1 MTKRILGGRYE
12 LHDLPLARGG
22 MGEVWVG
29 RDVRLER
36 EVAVKFLRFP
46 DGTPDDQLIRRF
58 VRESRITARLEHP
71 GIPAVYDVGTDD
83 GRPYLVMQR
92 INGTTLADVV
102 AESGALPVGWVAAI
116 AAQICAVL
124 TVAHRASLVH
134 RDLKPGNVMLCP
146 DGTVKVLDFGLAVAL
161 DLRDISEITRTGQ
174 TIGTPAYMAPEQVMA
189 ALSGP
194 QSDLYALGCTMHE
207 MLTGRRP
214 FTGTTPYSIM
224 NKQVSELPLAVRR
237 RRAEVPQALDELVLE
252 LMEKKPDNRPVSAEI
267 VFDRLSPFI
276 ADLGPLPPVLRSLDG
291 HDAVRMYAEAL
302 SQVGSRRTAPAGP
315 RVLDLK
321 VGAQHEP
328 KADLGTFSRG
338 RLARA
343 RQEAAELVDQS
354 RFTQAADVLDALA
367 EPATHA
373 FGSVDSEVV
382 SLRLELADVLFEGG
396 NYRAAGPIY
405 HQLGVDLATV
415 RGPNDELV
423 FRCRLQEATC
433 QALIGQSDMAIEQLQ
448 ALLSDENRVLGSNDS
463 RTLELRRQIGLLQ
476 LGAGRIEESTE
487 LLGELLADLERL
499 RGIEDPLTIRVRDL
513 LNGLPRTE
521 G

>member
-12 LHDLPLARGG
+12 LQDLPLARGG

-29 RDVRLER
+29 RDIRLER

-46 DGTPDDQLIRRF
+46 DGTPDDELIRRF

-83 GRPYLVMQR
+83 DRPYLVMQR
-92 INGTTLADVV
+92 INGTTLADIV
-102 AESGALPVGWVAAI
+102 AENGALPIGWAATI

-134 RDLKPGNVMLCP
+134 RDLKPSNVMLCP

-161 DLRDISEITRTGQ
+161 DLRDVSQITRTGQ

-194 QSDLYALGCTMHE
+194 QSDLYALGCTLHE
-207 MLTGRRP
+207 MLTGRQP
-214 FTGTTPYSIM
+214 FTGSTPYSIM
-224 NKQVSELPLAVRR
+224 NKQVSERPLAVRR
-237 RRAEVPQALDELVLE
+237 RRAEVPLALDELVLE
-252 LMEKKPDNRPVSAEI
+252 LMEKKSDDRPVSAEI

-276 ADLGPLPPVLRSLDG
+276 ADLGPLPPVLRLLDG

-302 SQVGSRRTAPAGP
+302 SQSRTRPAVP
-315 RVLDLK
+315 VEARSMDLA
-321 VGAQHEP
+321 VGAQRELEAVP
-328 KADLGTFSRG
+328 DSFSRG
-338 RLARA
+338 HLVRA
-343 RQEAAELVDQS
+343 RQEATELVDQS
-354 RFTQAADVLDALA
+354 RFSQAAEVLDALA
-367 EPATHA
+367 ASATKA
-373 FGSVDSEVV
+373 FGSGDSEVV

-405 HQLGVDLATV
+405 HQLGADLAGA

-448 ALLSDENRVLGSNDS
+448 ALLSDENGALGPNDS
-463 RTLELRRQIGLLQ
+463 RVLELRRQIGLLQ
-476 LGAGRIEESTE
+476 LGAGRIDESTE
-487 LLGELLADLERL
+487 LLGELLADLEQL
-499 RGIEDPLTIRVRDL
+499 RGIEHPLTVKVRDL
-513 LNGLPRTE
+513 LNGIPRTE

>member
-1 MTKRILGGRYE
+1 MTNRILGGRYE
-12 LHDLPLARGG
+12 LQALPLARGG

-46 DGTPDDQLIRRF
+46 DGTPDDELIRRF

-83 GRPYLVMQR
+83 DRPYLVMQR

-102 AESGALPVGWVAAI
+102 AENGALPIGWAATI

-124 TVAHRASLVH
+124 TAAHRASLVH

-161 DLRDISEITRTGQ
+161 DLRDVSQITRTGQ

-194 QSDLYALGCTMHE
+194 QSDLYALGCTLHE
-207 MLTGRRP
+207 LLTGRQP
-214 FTGTTPYSIM
+214 FTGPTPYSIM
-224 NKQVSELPLAVRR
+224 NKQVGERPLAVRR

-252 LMEKKPDNRPVSAEI
+252 LMEKKPDDRPISAEI

-291 HDAVRMYAEAL
+291 HDAVRMYADAL
-302 SQVGSRRTAPAGP
+302 SRVQSQPDTPAEATAIDAEDETE
-315 RVLDLK
+315 V
-321 VGAQHEP
+321 
-328 KADLGTFSRG
+328 DLGNFSRG
-338 RLARA
+338 HLARA
-343 RQEAAELVDQS
+343 RQEAAELIDQS
-354 RFTQAADVLDALA
+354 RFSQAAEVLDALTD
-367 EPATHA
+367 PATRA
-373 FGSVDSEVV
+373 FGPVDTDVV

-396 NYRAAGPIY
+396 NYRAAGPLY
-405 HQLGVDLATV
+405 HQLGADLAAV
-415 RGPNDELV
+415 RGPQDDLV

-433 QALIGQSDMAIEQLQ
+433 QALIGQSDMAIVRLQ
-448 ALLSDENRVLGSNDS
+448 ALLSDQSRVLGADDS
-463 RTLELRRQIGLLQ
+463 RMLELRRQIGLLQ
-476 LGAGRIEESTE
+476 LGAGRVEESAE
-487 LLGELLADLERL
+487 LLGELLADLEEL
-499 RGIEDPLTIRVRDL
+499 RGLDDPATVKVRDL
-513 LNGLPRTE
+513 VSGIPRME

>member
-1 MTKRILGGRYE
+1 MTNRILGGRYE
-12 LHDLPLARGG
+12 LQALPLARGG

-46 DGTPDDQLIRRF
+46 DGTPDEELIRRF

-83 GRPYLVMQR
+83 DRPYLVMQR

-102 AESGALPVGWVAAI
+102 AENGALPIGWAATI

-161 DLRDISEITRTGQ
+161 DLRDVSQITRTGQ

-194 QSDLYALGCTMHE
+194 QSDLYALGCTLHE
-207 MLTGRRP
+207 MLTGRQP
-214 FTGTTPYSIM
+214 FTGPTPYSIM
-224 NKQVSELPLAVRR
+224 NKQVSERPLAVRR
-237 RRAEVPQALDELVLE
+237 HRPEVPQTLDELVLE
-252 LMEKKPDNRPVSAEI
+252 LMEKKADDRPVSAEI

-302 SQVGSRRTAPAGP
+302 SQRRSRPEAPADVIP
-315 RVLDLK
+315 SNLAVDAER
-321 VGAQHEP
+321 EP
-328 KADLGTFSRG
+328 EADLGAFSRG

-343 RQEAAELVDQS
+343 RQEATELIDQS
-354 RFTQAADVLDALA
+354 RFSRAAEVLDALA
-367 EPATHA
+367 EPATQA
-373 FGSVDSEVV
+373 FGPVDTDVV

-405 HQLGVDLATV
+405 HQLGADLAAV

-433 QALIGQSDMAIEQLQ
+433 QALIGQSGMAIEQLQ
-448 ALLSDENRVLGSNDS
+448 VLLSDETRVLGANDS

-476 LGAGRIEESTE
+476 LGAGRIEESAE
-487 LLGELLADLERL
+487 LLGELLADLEQL
-499 RGIEDPLTIRVRDL
+499 RGVDDPLTVKVRDL
-513 LNGLPRTE
+513 LNGIPRTE